1 MKYLIANWK
10 SNLNCDQVDT
20 FCRSW
25 QDLLTQQ
32 PLNFA
37 KEIIIATPSIFYQ
50 SLYQTQ
56 PPFALALQDISHF
69 DGGAHTGE
77 VSITNLVNMVP
88 KYTLIGHSERR
99 RDYGETNQQ
108 IVRKA
113 KLLWQLGSTPIIC
126 FDLPEME
133 ELAALLKEYS
143 EPVLLA
149 YEPVS
154 AISTSGN
161 AGNLSA
167 EKLRE
172 IVGDIRQFFPSRPLI
187 YGGSVKADNASSYT
201 GIVSGLL
208 IGSASLQA
216 ESFYQIAQSFN

>member
-25 QDLLTQQ
+25 QDLLIQQ

-37 KEIIIATPSIFYQ
+37 KEAIIAVPSIFYQ
-50 SLYQTQ
+50 FLYKNQ
-56 PPFALALQDISHF
+56 PSFTLALQDISHF
-69 DGGAHTGE
+69 AGGAHTGE

-88 KYTLIGHSERR
+88 KYALIGHSERR

-113 KLLWQLGSTPIIC
+113 KLLWQLGCTPIIG
-126 FDLPEME
+126 FDLPELE
-133 ELAALLKEYS
+133 ELALLLQEFS

-154 AISTSGN
+154 AISTSGG
-161 AGNLSA
+161 AGNLPA
-167 EKLRE
+167 EKLQE
-172 IVGDIRQFFPSRPLI
+172 IVGHIRQFFPSQPLI
-187 YGGSVKADNASSYT
+187 YGGSVKAENAALYT

-216 ESFYQIAQSFN
+216 ESFYQIVQSFN